1 MDVVIVGDG
10 DQARRGARGDQQV
23 VRDRGTERR
32 YPTTAQV
39 RETMDAA
46 GIFRTHGEHFPELEV
61 GKGDGVA
68 GTPRGGVLDTREGE
82 REVTAF
88 DRLVD
93 VGPLRSEE
101 RRVGEEG
108 RFRWWPDHLKKKKIS
123 EAWWRS
129 K

>member
-32 YPTTAQV
+32 YATTAQV

-68 GTPRGGVLDTREGE
+68 GTPRGGGLDTRRAE
-82 REVTAF
+82 RGRPPVG
-88 DRLVD
+88 RLGGGGATPLD
-93 VGPLRSEE
+93 GPPPWAPQ
-101 RRVGEEG
+101 V
-108 RFRWWPDHLKKKKIS
+108 
-123 EAWWRS
+123 
-129 K
+129 